1 MDFLLLSPPELNP
14 LRNTGLT
21 AAGTESLQDMYTME
35 GKDKANK
42 SWQSGVI
49 SVQGFT
55 STKKWKTKTQRTK
68 ECRRSECYYVTHLD
82 KSVMRKV
89 QGEGLWESLPREEW
103 LWESVKAAVE
113 NKRPFISSQ
122 MNYLKIP
129 GEENYRDLVEVK
141 GLQYIQSVVTRI
153 EVLYRANWAARNSP
167 HWTWG
172 QDPRENQ
179 KFELGRY
186 LKNNHLI
193 HASSNY
199 KEAKH
204 FFGSL
209 LFSCNFQLGKK
220 LQE

>member
-1 MDFLLLSPPELNP
+1 
-14 LRNTGLT
+14 
-21 AAGTESLQDMYTME
+21 
-35 GKDKANK
+35 
-42 SWQSGVI
+42 
-49 SVQGFT
+49 
-55 STKKWKTKTQRTK
+55 
-68 ECRRSECYYVTHLD
+68 
-82 KSVMRKV
+82 
-89 QGEGLWESLPREEW
+89 
-103 LWESVKAAVE
+103 
-113 NKRPFISSQ
+113 

-129 GEENYRDLVEVK
+129 DEENYSDLVEVK

-153 EVLYRANWAARNSP
+153 EVLYRANWAARTSP

-193 HASSNY
+193 HASSSY
-199 KEAKH
+199 KGAKH

-209 LFSCNFQLGKK
+209 LFSCNFQLAKK